1 METKKLN
8 KLLEEYNKQ
17 YQRVIYKMTYFQN
30 EELGAEVIEFL
41 ERNMYLGTDYGVD
54 EMYGENIL
62 NLVDNFDTL
71 ELDKKKSDGTEMTKE
86 ELIEG
91 LGDFYQ
97 MFRNGDIELA
107 IRTTM

>member
-1 METKKLN
+1 MKRKILSVFTAIILLLIAATLVSCSGKVSKEEAAAEVTRLVEESYELN
-8 KLLEEYNKQ
+8 
-17 YQRVIYKMTYFQN
+17 VIYFGKGLPY
-30 EELGAEVIEFL
+30 EDDGDDKSLYAPVAEDAAF
-41 ERNMYLGTDYGVD
+41 T
-54 EMYGENIL
+54 
-62 NLVDNFDTL
+62 
-71 ELDKKKSDGTEMTKE
+71 TKE